1 MNDRQKE
8 GSNTKSEVYRSV
20 SVWWTCNT
28 PPPSPGL
35 TTPTTPKHPLSNY
48 PAYKVR
54 SRHKKNCSAVWK
66 NTRKKDD
73 KYV

>member
-1 MNDRQKE
+1 MKDRQKE
-8 GSNTKSEVYRSV
+8 GSHTKSEVYRSV

-28 PPPSPGL
+28 PL
-35 TTPTTPKHPLSNY
+35 PTHTLSNY
-48 PAYKVR
+48 TAYNVR
-54 SRHKKNCSAVWK
+54 SRHKKNCSAVWR